1 MKKLIGLVVALCTLF
16 LLPLWGF
23 TEEYNGRVVGVSDGD
38 TLTLL
43 VDGKRQVKVRLAE
56 RSLRLKKQYE
66 LWHDEEGRSNG
77 IAAYYTQEAGFC
89 RKEPSAFI
97 NGLGNCE
104 AARSL
109 TLMRRMKLEMRLS
122 SGFGLGTGERS
133 PTGLPI
139 I

>member
-1 MKKLIGLVVALCTLF
+1 MKRLISFVVALCALF
-16 LLPLWGF
+16 LLPLIGF
-23 TEEYNGRVVGVSDGD
+23 TEEYSGRVVGVSDGD

-43 VDGKRQVKVRLAE
+43 IDGKRQVKVRLAE

-66 LWHDEEGRSNG
+66 LWHDAKGCANG
-77 IAAYYTQEAGFC
+77 IEANYTQEAGFC
-89 RKEPSAFI
+89 RREPSAFI

-133 PTGLPI
+133 PTGLPMI
-139 I
+139 